1 MSKTRFRF
9 NPDTLHYEK
18 IELSFKERFMRA
30 LPRVLAIMII
40 TSFIIF
46 LVSDLIDTPQELTL
60 KRENEQ
66 LRFYYELLTKRMSEA
81 EDALSDIQRRD
92 KNIYRVIFEAEPM
105 ADEMRNP
112 GIGGINSYKNINLD
126 LIASTAEKI
135 DALSRSLV
143 GQSKSYDD
151 IIQLAKMKKDFFN
164 SVPAISPISDR
175 NFKRFASGFGYRIH
189 PIYKTRK
196 MHTGVDLS
204 APRGTKVYAT
214 GNGKVVK
221 AGKSTGGY
229 GNVVIIDHGYN
240 YTSLYA
246 HLYTVDIKV
255 GETVKRGE
263 FIGTVG
269 NTGRSVAPHLHY
281 EVRFNDKPVDPVNYY
296 FNDLTP
302 EEYEQMLIISSR
314 PNQSFD

>member
-1 MSKTRFRF
+1 MSKTRYRF

-18 IELSFKERFMRA
+18 IELSLKERFLRS

-46 LVSDLIDTPQELTL
+46 LFSDLIDTPQELKL
-60 KRENEQ
+60 KRENDQ
-66 LRFYYELLTKRMSEA
+66 LRFYYELLDKRMAEA
-81 EDALSDIQRRD
+81 ENALTDIERRD
-92 KNIYRVIFEAEPM
+92 KNIYRIIFEAEPM

-126 LIASTAEKI
+126 LIATTAKKI
-135 DALSRSLV
+135 DALSRSMV

-151 IIQLAKMKKDFFN
+151 IIQLAKTKKEFFN

-204 APRGTKVYAT
+204 APRGTKVFAS
-214 GNGKVVK
+214 GDGKVVK

-229 GNVVIIDHGYN
+229 GNVVIIDHGFGYS
-240 YTSLYA
+240 SLYA
-246 HLYTVDIKV
+246 HLSSVDTKV
-255 GETVKRGE
+255 GTEVKRGE
-263 FIGTVG
+263 FIGAVG